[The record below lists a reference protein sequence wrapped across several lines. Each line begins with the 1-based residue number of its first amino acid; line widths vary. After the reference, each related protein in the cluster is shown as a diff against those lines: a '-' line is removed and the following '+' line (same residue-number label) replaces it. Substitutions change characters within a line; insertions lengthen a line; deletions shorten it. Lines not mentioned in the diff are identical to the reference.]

1 MIGYDNRKP
10 EDKLRIA
17 SSLHYVNTIEELAA
31 FRMWLVEELTN
42 LDAQNRH
49 ETDLPMLY
57 RRQGAAQTIN
67 QILIMAEK
75 SRQTAE
81 EIRKNNVRS

>member
-10 EDKLRIA
+10 EEKLRIA
-17 SSLHYVNTIEELAA
+17 SSLHYIETLDELAE
-31 FRMWLVEELTN
+31 FKKWLFVELKK
-42 LDAQNRH
+42 LDSQNRH
-49 ETDLPMLY
+49 ETDLPTLY

-67 QILIMAEK
+67 QILTLAETA
-75 SRQTAE
+75 RVTAE